1 MKTYFPFIYVVSI
14 LFFQNF
20 PSLNFNANTQ
30 KNTNAKFS
38 DYTIIEKVNIKP
50 NEFYTKHCAFCH
62 TSEELIAPDMKK
74 IKSIYLK
81 KYPKKQEFISAMLN
95 FVKSPSKEKAIYKE
109 ALNKFTLMPKMPFKE
124 EELKGVID
132 YIYEKI

>member
-20 PSLNFNANTQ
+20 PSINFNANIN
-30 KNTNAKFS
+30 KN
-38 DYTIIEKVNIKP
+38 IITKYSNYSITEKLNIKP

-62 TSEELIAPDMKK
+62 TGEELIAPDMKK
-74 IKSIYLK
+74 IKNIYLK
-81 KYPKKQEFISAMLN
+81 KYPKKQDFMSAIIK
-95 FVKSPSKEKAIYKE
+95 FVKSPSKDKTIYPQSD
-109 ALNKFTLMPKMPFKE
+109 KFTLMPKMPFKE
-124 EELKGVID
+124 EDLKGVVE

>member
-1 MKTYFPFIYVVSI
+1 MKTYFPFIYVISI

-20 PSLNFNANTQ
+20 PSLNFNANAPE
-30 KNTNAKFS
+30 NTISKFS
-38 DYTIIEKVNIKP
+38 DYTITEKVKIKP
-50 NEFYTKHCAFCH
+50 KEFYAKHCAFCH
-62 TSEELIAPDMKK
+62 TSDELIAPDIKK

-95 FVKSPSKEKAIYKE
+95 FIKSPSKEKAIYKE
-109 ALNKFTLMPKMPFKE
+109 ALGKFTLMPKMPFKE
-124 EELKGVID
+124 EELKEAID